1 MENAPKKEMSLEEV
15 YDWTVKDTAE
25 LEAQKAEAEK
35 AGDEELAKKIGG
47 YINTNNLQL
56 KHLSEELGNN
66 EEKADV
72 TASLSDV
79 AGDKAKSIHEQ
90 LEDDR
95 WEKQQELE
103 ADRDR
108 FTKI

>member
-35 AGDEELAKKIGG
+35 AGDTERAKKIGAW
-47 YINTNNLQL
+47 INTDKLQQ

-79 AGDKAKSIHEQ
+79 AGDKAKSAHEQ
-90 LEDDR
+90 YEDELWAKR
-95 WEKQQELE
+95 QEIE